1 MFQKLVSHNDDIK
14 RLGDKGYAVGFD
26 SGYLIVR
33 DIPYLDQELGLQ
45 IGAFVSKLVFID
57 QNKITQ
63 EDHQIFFAGS
73 VPYNLD
79 GKPIPN
85 LGGGATHLTLSDYS
99 KDVVVERSFS
109 NKPRINGVLTG
120 FKDFFEKIE
129 SYVTVISGP
138 AMEKFEISPYT
149 YRNVEQAS
157 EDSVFKYQDTLT
169 SRAEIADLTVNFKDD
184 VIAIIGLGGTGAYV
198 LDFIAKTPVKE
209 IRGFDLD
216 PYHVHNAFRS
226 PGRLQ
231 DNELGK
237 LKVEVLGS
245 RYENFRHGLKTAPKF
260 IDATSQDELN
270 GVTFAF
276 VCVDKGTSRAGI
288 VDLLTSMKIPF
299 IDVGMGLNR
308 KDGKIK
314 GMIRTSYFST
324 DEAQIS
330 EGKNRIPLTDN
341 PDNVYKTNIQ
351 IGELNALNACLAVI
365 RYKQLRGFY
374 MESMDDN
381 YEILFNISDM
391 TMAGSDSHDEQNNED

>member
-14 RLGDKGYAVGFD
+14 RLVEKGYAVGCD
-26 SGYLIVR
+26 SGYLVIR
-33 DIPYLDQELGLQ
+33 DIPYLDQELKLQ

-57 QNKITQ
+57 QNRVKQ

-79 GKPIPN
+79 DKPISN
-85 LGGGATHLTLSDYS
+85 LGGGATQLALSSNS

-109 NKPRINGVLTG
+109 NKPRVNGVLTG
-120 FKDFFEKIE
+120 FNDFFEKIE
-129 SYVTVISGP
+129 SYATVISGP
-138 AMEKFEISPYT
+138 AMEKYDKSPYT
-149 YRNVEQAS
+149 FRIVEPAN
-157 EDSVFKYQDTLT
+157 EDSVFKFQDTLT
-169 SRAEIADLTVNFKDD
+169 SRAEITDLTVNFKND
-184 VIAIIGLGGTGAYV
+184 VIAVIGLGGTGAYV
-198 LDFIAKTPVKE
+198 LDFIVKTPVKE
-209 IRGFDLD
+209 IRAFDLD
-216 PYHVHNAFRS
+216 PYYVHNAFRS

-231 DNELGK
+231 ENELGK
-237 LKVEVLGS
+237 LKVEVLGA
-245 RYENFRHGLKTAPKF
+245 RYENFRYGLKTEAKF

-288 VDLLTSMKIPF
+288 IDLLTSMKIPF

-330 EGKNRIPLTDN
+330 EGKSRIPLTDN

-374 MESMDDN
+374 MEFMDDN
-381 YEILFNISDM
+381 YEVLFNISDM
-391 TMAGSDSHDEQNNED
+391 TMAGSDSTDNQNEEN